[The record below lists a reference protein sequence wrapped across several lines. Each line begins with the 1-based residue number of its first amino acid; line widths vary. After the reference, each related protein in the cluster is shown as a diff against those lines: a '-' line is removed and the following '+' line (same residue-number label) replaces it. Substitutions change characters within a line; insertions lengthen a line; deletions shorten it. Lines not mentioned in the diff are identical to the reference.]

1 MRQPALAATIAIVL
15 GGAPLAAQAPG
26 QPAQAPAQ
34 PAAQAPAQPA
44 APPAPAPPRPF
55 PEGAKV
61 AFVNI
66 QRVAN
71 ESAEGKAATAKV
83 KELNDRK
90 LAELGERQ
98 KSIQAAHQKLQQNL
112 TVLSDTARAQ
122 AEKDIERQQVE
133 LQRATQDAQE
143 EVQELQQELQI
154 EFQKK
159 LLPVINALSIEKG
172 LHMVFSQV
180 DSGLVWADPGL
191 DITAEVIRRFDQA
204 TGATAPK
211 PPAK

>member
-1 MRQPALAATIAIVL
+1 MRQPAFAATFALVI
-15 GGAPLAAQAPG
+15 GGASLAAQAPG
-26 QPAQAPAQ
+26 Q
-34 PAAQAPAQPA
+34 AAQAPAQPA
-44 APPAPAPPRPF
+44 TQMPAQPGQPAPTPPRPF

-98 KSIQAAHQKLQQNL
+98 KNIQAAQQKLQQNL
-112 TVLSDTARAQ
+112 SVLSDTARAQ

-133 LQRATQDAQE
+133 LQRATQDAQA

-159 LLPVINALSIEKG
+159 LLPVINALSLEKG

-191 DITAEVIRRFDQA
+191 DITAEVIKRFDQA

-211 PPAK
+211 PPVR

>member
-1 MRQPALAATIAIVL
+1 MRQPALAATIALVL

-26 QPAQAPAQ
+26 QAAQVPAQQ
-34 PAAQAPAQPA
+34 AAQAPAPPA

-83 KELNDRK
+83 KALNDRK

-98 KSIQAAHQKLQQNL
+98 KNIQAAQQKLQQNL

-133 LQRATQDAQE
+133 LQRATQDAQA
-143 EVQELQQELQI
+143 EVQELQEELQI